1 MTFEE
6 YWWIGVC
13 ANPNMARDVLLKQI
27 AESAWNAG
35 AKAEREECAKVCEGQ
50 IDSFEANRGY
60 GPEICAEAIR
70 ARSNVQV
77 EGAAGGLPPEAPTRT
92 PGSASYGD

>member
-70 ARSNVQV
+70 ARSNASVS
-77 EGAAGGLPPEAPTRT
+77 GAEPQAERPTRRE
-92 PGSASYGD
+92 S